1 VLLKECNLRQG
12 FYGKPLARVN
22 MKALSDGFLQTGIVG
37 DVDESV
43 EEPDIVVRYLTRI
56 EAVVAVIE
64 TMRSFFVVVV
74 HGDREGHI
82 PTI

>member
-1 VLLKECNLRQG
+1 
-12 FYGKPLARVN
+12 
-22 MKALSDGFLQTGIVG
+22 MKALSDGVLQTGIVG

-43 EEPDIVVRYLTRI
+43 EEPDIVVRYLTP
-56 EAVVAVIE
+56 VVVGVIE

-74 HGDREGHI
+74 HGDREGHF